1 MKSKGWNEKET
12 QLPSQPELKVGVN
25 TEMANEAVSTS
36 NVWPNYSEQN
46 VSRAAAAKKDTNGNA
61 EMGKDQFLK
70 ILIAQLK
77 NQDPMNPMED
87 KEFIAQMAQFSTVE
101 QLMNINTQVTSLS
114 QSLSIASSMI
124 GKEITWIQAG
134 AKDSITGEA
143 AEGAT
148 KKGVVESIVMK
159 DGKQYAVVGAAEVLL
174 SEITSITANKG
185 QASTNAASNS
195 ESESSDVS
203 TTTEQGEES

>member
-1 MKSKGWNEKET
+1 
-12 QLPSQPELKVGVN
+12 
-25 TEMANEAVSTS
+25 MANEAVSTS

-46 VSRAAAAKKDTNGNA
+46 VTRAAAAKKDTNGNA

-174 SEITSITANKG
+174 SEITSITANKA
-185 QASTNAASNS
+185 QSSTNAANDS
-195 ESESSDVS
+195 ESDSSDNS